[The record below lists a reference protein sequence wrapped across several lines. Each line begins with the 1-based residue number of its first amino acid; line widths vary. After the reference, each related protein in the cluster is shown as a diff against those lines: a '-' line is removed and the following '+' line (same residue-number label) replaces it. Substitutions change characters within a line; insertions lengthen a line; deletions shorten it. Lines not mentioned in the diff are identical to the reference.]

1 MTRILVTGASGL
13 LGLNLALQ
21 ASHSHEVV
29 GVVNRNHLVNASFEQ
44 MSADLGSPQE
54 VQRVLAFARPDWII
68 HCAAMANLEDC
79 EKNPPRAARINAWLP
94 GYIAEQAG
102 WLGARFLHIST
113 DAVFDGELGN
123 YREDDAP
130 NPLSTY
136 ARTKLEGEQLT
147 LQANPDALV
156 ARVNFYGWSLRG
168 QRSLA
173 EFFYNSLSRGE
184 AVRGF
189 TDIFFCPLL
198 VNDLAGIL
206 LEMLQLGLSGLFHTV
221 SSESI
226 SKYDFGLS
234 IARSFGLDVNL
245 ISPTS
250 WREGGLIARRSPNLV
265 LNTEKLASALRH
277 PLPGIETGIE
287 RFHLL
292 YQAGYPQQIQQ
303 LGGVV

>member
-21 ASHSHEVV
+21 ASRQHEVV
-29 GVVNRNHLVNASFEQ
+29 GVVNRNRLVNAPFEQ
-44 MSADLGSPQE
+44 MSADLGSPEE
-54 VQRVLAFARPDWII
+54 VQRVLAFARPDWIV

-79 EKNPPRAARINAWLP
+79 EKTPTRAARVNTWLP

-113 DAVFDGELGN
+113 DAVFDGETGN
-123 YREDDAP
+123 YREKDTP

-136 ARTKLEGEQLT
+136 ALTKLEGEQAVLT
-147 LQANPDALV
+147 ANPQALV

-173 EFFYNSLSRGE
+173 EFFYNSLSAGQG
-184 AVRGF
+184 VRGF

-198 VNDLAGIL
+198 VNDLVDLL
-206 LEMLQLGLSGLFHTV
+206 LEMQGQGLSGLFHTV

-226 SKYDFGLS
+226 SKYAFGVA
-234 IARSFGLDVNL
+234 IANRFGLDANL
-245 ISPTS
+245 ITPTS
-250 WREGGLIARRSPNLV
+250 WMEGGLLARRSPNLT
-265 LNTEKLASALRH
+265 LNSEKLSTFLGR
-277 PLPGIETGIE
+277 PLPGIQPGIE
-287 RFHLL
+287 RFYQLQ
-292 YQAGYPQQIQQ
+292 QAGYPQQIQQ
-303 LGGVV
+303 LGGVA